1 MRGLIEINKMNKE
14 KFEEIKKKALD
25 DQIPIIMD
33 DTLKVLD
40 NKFKDVKLD
49 SILEIRNSS
58 PDILVYA
65 FLSI

>member
-1 MRGLIEINKMNKE
+1 MNKE

-33 DTLKVLD
+33 DTLEVLD

>member
-1 MRGLIEINKMNKE
+1 VRGLIEINKMNKE

-33 DTLKVLD
+33 DTLEVLD

>member
-1 MRGLIEINKMNKE
+1 MRGLIEINKMNIE

-33 DTLKVLD
+33 DTLEVLD

-65 FLSI
+65 FLII

>member
-1 MRGLIEINKMNKE
+1 MNAT
-14 KFEEIKKKALD
+14 KFQEIKRKALD

-33 DTLKVLD
+33 DTLAVLD
-40 NKFKDVKLD
+40 NKFKDIKLN

>member
-1 MRGLIEINKMNKE
+1 MNLE

-25 DQIPIIMD
+25 DHIPIIMD
-33 DTLKVLD
+33 DTLEVLD
-40 NKFKDVKLD
+40 KRFENVKLN

>member
-1 MRGLIEINKMNKE
+1 MNIE

-33 DTLKVLD
+33 DTLEVLD
-40 NKFKDVKLD
+40 NKFKYVKLD

>member
-1 MRGLIEINKMNKE
+1 MNIE

-33 DTLKVLD
+33 DTLEVLD